1 MVVMS
6 GLCRNSEYF
15 SKVSCLV
22 DPLSLITFEDMFFP
36 LTREE
41 NEIWGIKKEHKL
53 EG

>member
-22 DPLSLITFEDMFFP
+22 DPLSLLTFEDMFFL
-36 LTREE
+36 LTM
-41 NEIWGIKKEHKL
+41 GGKLDLGHKERT
-53 EG
+53 